1 MRSRTGQ
8 IVSRSSLLVPDAA
21 EREWV
26 ARIRLADEGAFKSLF
41 QAYYASLCAFVQSYV
56 RSPDLAEELV
66 QTVFLQ
72 IWQHRATWEP
82 TTGARAYLFAACRNQ
97 ALGAL
102 RHERVVAR
110 AAQRATRE
118 EITLGAAAARMGPD
132 EEVQASEL
140 AAALREAVDRL
151 PERRRIVV
159 ILRWQQ
165 QMSYA
170 EIAGV
175 LGISVK
181 TVEVQMGRA
190 LAFFRQQLAHL
201 RPQASLPSRSM

>member
-1 MRSRTGQ
+1 
-8 IVSRSSLLVPDAA
+8 
-21 EREWV
+21 V

-41 QAYYASLCAFVQSYV
+41 DAYYGMLCDFAQSYV
-56 RSPDLAEELV
+56 RAPDVAEELV
-66 QTVFLQ
+66 QTVFLR
-72 IWQHRATWEP
+72 IWEHRATWEP
-82 TTGARAYLFAACRNQ
+82 TTGVRAYLFAACRNQ

-102 RHERVVAR
+102 KHERVVAQVAR
-110 AAQRATRE
+110 RATRE
-118 EITLGAAAARMGPD
+118 EIALGIAAARMGPD
-132 EEVQASEL
+132 EELQASEL
-140 AAALREAVDRL
+140 AAVLREVVDRL

-201 RPQASLPSRSM
+201 RP

>member
-1 MRSRTGQ
+1 MLSRTRQ
-8 IVSRSSLLVPDAA
+8 IVTHSALLAPAAA
-21 EREWV
+21 ERECV

-41 QAYYASLCAFVQSYV
+41 DAYYAMLCDFAQSYV
-56 RSPDLAEELV
+56 RAPDVAEELV
-66 QTVFLQ
+66 QTVFLR
-72 IWQHRATWEP
+72 IWEHRATWEP
-82 TTGARAYLFAACRNQ
+82 TTGVRAYLFAACRNQ

-102 RHERVVAR
+102 KHERVVAQVAR
-110 AAQRATRE
+110 RATRE
-118 EITLGAAAARMGPD
+118 EIALGIAAARMGPD
-132 EEVQASEL
+132 EELQASEL
-140 AAALREAVDRL
+140 AAVLREVVDRL

-190 LAFFRQQLAHL
+190 LAFLRQQLGHL
-201 RPQASLPSRSM
+201 RP